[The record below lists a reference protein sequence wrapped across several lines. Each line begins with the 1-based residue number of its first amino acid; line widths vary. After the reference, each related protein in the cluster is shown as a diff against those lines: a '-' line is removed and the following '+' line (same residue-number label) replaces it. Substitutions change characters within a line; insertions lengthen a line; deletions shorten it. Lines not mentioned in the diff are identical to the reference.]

1 MKGVFCMRVIL
12 LRHGETAWNRDG
24 VFRGTEDVPLNSLG
38 YEQAALTGE
47 RLRQVS
53 FTHAYTSPL
62 SRSRDTALGAVKPQ
76 GLPVENRE
84 FLNDMHFGQWQGRT
98 VEDVAARWPQEYGI
112 WLNSPALCQ
121 TPGGE
126 SLAEVMKRASR
137 GLEDLIQEKGDGDLL
152 LVSHRVI
159 IKLLL
164 LWAVGTDSSAFWK
177 IRIDNCSLSSFI
189 VKKDFCIIERIN
201 DTCHL
206 HSLNPSLGPDF

>member
-1 MKGVFCMRVIL
+1 MRVIL

-38 YEQAALTGE
+38 YEQAVLTGE

-53 FTHAYTSPL
+53 LAHAFTSPL

-84 FLNDMHFGQWQGRT
+84 FLNDMHFGQWQGHT
-98 VEDVAARWPQEYGI
+98 VENVAAQWPKEYDI
-112 WLNSPALCQ
+112 WLNNPSHCQ

-126 SLAEVMKRASR
+126 SLAGVMQRVSR
-137 GLEDLIQEKGDGDLL
+137 GVEELIQKNEEENLL

-164 LWAVGTDSSAFWK
+164 LWAVGSDSSAFWK

-189 VKKDFCIIERIN
+189 VKKGFCVIERIN

-206 HSLNPSLGPDF
+206 QSLSSSMGLDF

>member
-1 MKGVFCMRVIL
+1 MRVIL

-38 YEQAALTGE
+38 QEQAALTGE
-47 RLRQVS
+47 RLKRISLTQ
-53 FTHAYTSPL
+53 AYTSPL
-62 SRSRDTALGAVKPQ
+62 SRSRDTALGAVKPR
-76 GLPVENRE
+76 GLLVENRE
-84 FLNDMHFGQWQGRT
+84 FLNDMHFGQWQGHT
-98 VEDVAARWPQEYGI
+98 VENVAAQWPKEYDI
-112 WLNSPALCQ
+112 WLNNPSHCQ

-126 SLAEVMKRASR
+126 SLAGVMERVSR
-137 GLEDLIQEKGDGDLL
+137 GLEDLIQEKGDGDIL

-164 LWAVGTDSSAFWK
+164 LWAVGTDSSGFWK

-189 VKKDFCIIERIN
+189 VKKGFCVIERIN

-206 HSLNPSLGPDF
+206 KGLSPSGSPDF